1 MEDKAFLYNICTEL
15 TSEDIKKLYSEFG
28 LIYPYDHEE
37 LVICEDIYQEPADS
51 GFYGWCVLEAASF
64 LI

>member
-1 MEDKAFLYNICTEL
+1 MVLIFY
-15 TSEDIKKLYSEFG
+15 YS
-28 LIYPYDHEE
+28 YPYDHEE
-37 LVICEDIYQEPADS
+37 LAICEDIYQEPADS